1 MNTILIIGAIVCAI
15 IGILGAVVPGL
26 PGPPVSWVALL
37 LLFFMPACEMT
48 TAYLIVMGVAAAII
62 TVIDYVVPGAITKR
76 MGGTKGGTWGCNIG
90 LVVSLIGLPFGPT
103 GILGVIFWPF
113 VGAYIGEIINKQT
126 SGKALQSAIGA
137 LLGLLTGT
145 VIKLIYGIIVA
156 VYICKELIF

>member
-48 TAYLIVMGVAAAII
+48 TAYLVIMGVAAAII

-126 SGKALQSAIGA
+126 SGKALQSALGA

-145 VIKLIYGIIVA
+145 VIKLIYGIVVA